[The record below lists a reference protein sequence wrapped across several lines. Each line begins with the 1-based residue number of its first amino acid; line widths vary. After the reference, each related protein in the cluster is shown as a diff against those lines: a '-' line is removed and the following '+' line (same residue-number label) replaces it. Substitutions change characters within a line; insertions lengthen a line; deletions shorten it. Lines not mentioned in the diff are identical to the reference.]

1 MKQRCTMELCV
12 AFGALCA
19 APPAH
24 AETRPNYPDKPIRYV
39 VPFPPGGMTDLIS
52 RIVALKISESI
63 GQQVVIDNRSGAGGT
78 VGTELIARA
87 VPDGYTV
94 GLGFLGTFAIGP
106 HIYSRVP
113 YDPRRDFTPVIEL
126 AESAYLMAVTPSLPV
141 ANVKDLIALAKS
153 RGSIN
158 YATPGNGTPG
168 HLACELLKTITGAPL
183 THVPYKGSGPGLAAV
198 IGGESQLI
206 IDPIASAL
214 PHVKSGKLKSLAVTS
229 LKRVTAVADVPT
241 VNESGVPGYEVTGWY
256 GIVMPAAVPAA
267 AVIRLNAEANRALGD
282 AMVRERLVSQ
292 GVELTGGAPSV
303 LANRIHSEYVKW
315 AKVVKD
321 SGAKLD

>member
-1 MKQRCTMELCV
+1 MMARKTGWQVGVLWGLAV
-12 AFGALCA
+12 AA
-19 APPAH
+19 AA
-24 AETRPNYPDKPIRYV
+24 AQEYPVKPIRYV
-39 VPFPPGGMTDLIS
+39 VPFPPGGMTDLVS
-52 RIVALKISESI
+52 RIVAQKIGEAV
-63 GQQVVIDNRSGAGGT
+63 GQQVVIDNRAGAGGI

-113 YDPRRDFTPVIEL
+113 YDTRKDFTPVVEL
-126 AESAYLMAVTPSLPV
+126 AESAYLMAVHPSLP
-141 ANVKDLIALAKS
+141 ANNVKELISLAKS
-153 RGSIN
+153 RGGLN

-168 HLACELLKTITGAPL
+168 HLAAELLKTIAGAPL

-198 IGGESQLI
+198 IAGEAQLI
-206 IDPIASAL
+206 IDPVASAL
-214 PHVKSGKLKSLAVTS
+214 PHVKAGKLKSVAVTS

-241 VNESGVPGYEVTGWY
+241 VNESGVAGYEVTGWY
-256 GIVMPAAVPAA
+256 GVVMPAGAPPAV
-267 AVIRLNAEANRALGD
+267 VTRLNREANRALAD
-282 AMVRERLVSQ
+282 ATVRERLVPQ

-303 LANRIHSEYVKW
+303 FADRIRREYSKW

-321 SGAKLD
+321 SGAKVD

>member
-1 MKQRCTMELCV
+1 
-12 AFGALCA
+12 
-19 APPAH
+19 
-24 AETRPNYPDKPIRYV
+24 
-39 VPFPPGGMTDLIS
+39 
-52 RIVALKISESI
+52 
-63 GQQVVIDNRSGAGGT
+63 VVIDNRAGAGGI

-113 YDPRRDFTPVIEL
+113 YDTRKDFTPVVEL
-126 AESAYLMAVTPSLPV
+126 AESAYLMAVHPSLP
-141 ANVKDLIALAKS
+141 ANNVKELISLAKS
-153 RGSIN
+153 RGGLN

-168 HLACELLKTITGAPL
+168 HLAAELLKTITGAPL

-198 IGGESQLI
+198 IAGEAQLI
-206 IDPIASAL
+206 IDPVASAL
-214 PHVKSGKLKSLAVTS
+214 PHVKAGKLKSVAVTS

-241 VNESGVPGYEVTGWY
+241 VIESGVAGYEVTGWY
-256 GIVMPAAVPAA
+256 GIVMPAGAPPAV
-267 AVIRLNAEANRALGD
+267 VTRLNREANRALAD
-282 AMVRERLVSQ
+282 ATVRDRLVPQ

-303 LANRIHSEYVKW
+303 FADRIRREYSKW

-321 SGAKLD
+321 SGAKVD